1 MLRPWLLLIQ
11 MLYYCAEQ
19 HLIIHK
25 DAFFFDKGVGPH
37 VLCSKVGGIV
47 LGRLMKLI
55 IMPSFFLS
63 HKGFSFE
70 YYLFKSELLNRIIFV
85 STGQGSI

>member
-1 MLRPWLLLIQ
+1 

-47 LGRLMKLI
+47 LGRLIKLI
-55 IMPSFFLS
+55 IMLSFLLS

-70 YYLFKSELLNRIIFV
+70 YYLFKSKLLNRIIFV
-85 STGQGSI
+85 SIEHGSV